1 MAAVHHIARR
11 GQMQYPTIA
20 QAMVQ
25 AHYRVNLNSAGGVH
39 RVRARSD
46 DRVELVIAN
55 TSGGIIELG
64 SRTQNNPDYNAPAAW
79 PYSVPA
85 GSEAV
90 ITSDSLQ
97 WYVRRVDGAADVFV
111 DVYIKEV
118 A

>member
-25 AHYRVNLNSAGGVH
+25 AHYRVNLGNVASSH
-39 RVRARSD
+39 RFRARST
-46 DRVELVIAN
+46 DRTELVIVN
-55 TSGGIIELG
+55 NSGGELQLG
-64 SRTQNNPDYNAPAAW
+64 SRTTDNPDYNSPSTW
-79 PYSVPA
+79 PYTVPD

-90 ITSDSLQ
+90 ITGDTLQ
-97 WYVRRVDGAADVFV
+97 WYARRTDGTGDIFV
-111 DVYIKEV
+111 DVYVKEI